1 MAAYAQLPVSDA
13 QNAQNLLV
21 SMYDKLFVTL
31 KVAAADSSLLDLYTL
46 SDFVSVLLCF
56 EIKPT
61 ANFKTQSIHANR
73 LKAAIAGLG
82 GDDVLAAFFDGD
94 KTYYGGLNLTRA
106 MATAGFT
113 PEEQALFARRAVLLY
128 APRTR
133 QDEED
138 ENHEWRP

>member
-13 QNAQNLLV
+13 QNAQNLFV

-46 SDFVSVLLCF
+46 SDFVSVLLCV
-56 EIKPT
+56 EIKST

-113 PEEQALFARRAVLLY
+113 PEEQALFARRAVLVY
-128 APRTR
+128 APRKR
-133 QDEED
+133 QEEEYDNYDEL
-138 ENHEWRP
+138 